1 MQQGVG
7 DGARDRGR
15 RDIRA
20 TGGHTAGPSRP
31 PAPGPGAGGPAPE
44 AAPGAAALPTE
55 AANVEAA
62 VAGGPFRGWSVIGGL
77 FVVLMVSSGIG
88 FYGQGVYL
96 RALVDERGWSTG
108 LTSAATATF
117 FVVSGLAGYAI
128 SGLLIRIDVR
138 RIIVV
143 GAVVGALGLFLLGK
157 ATQPW
162 QMFAADVV
170 FGAGFALSG
179 LVPAT
184 TTVARWFVRR
194 RSVALSVASTGLSAG
209 GIAITPFVASLVKE
223 RGIGPVS
230 PWLALVWVAV
240 AVPVALVF
248 VRSSPAAVGQHPDGI
263 RPADPLPGAGPAQL
277 PGMTFVQARATRFYR
292 LMALAFLF
300 VMLGQV
306 GALSQQVKLVGERIE
321 SLASPSVTLVAAASV
336 VGRLAGG
343 VIVTRMPSKRFTA
356 SLMLVQGVA
365 LALFAV
371 ADTSWAIIGT
381 CVIFGL
387 SVGNLLMLQ
396 PLLLAEAYG
405 VREYSKIYSMS
416 SLIMTIGVGAGPTV
430 LGVLHDVSGYRL
442 AFFIAALASAL
453 AFTLF
458 VMAGPLT
465 AHEARAKGDEQHRD
479 ASQNVGG
486 VAPAV

>member
-1 MQQGVG
+1 
-7 DGARDRGR
+7 
-15 RDIRA
+15 
-20 TGGHTAGPSRP
+20 
-31 PAPGPGAGGPAPE
+31 
-44 AAPGAAALPTE
+44 
-55 AANVEAA
+55 
-62 VAGGPFRGWSVIGGL
+62 
-77 FVVLMVSSGIG
+77 MVSSGIG
-88 FYGQGVYL
+88 FYGQAVYL

-117 FVVSGLAGYAI
+117 FVVSGLAGYAV
-128 SGLLIRIDVR
+128 SGLLNRIDVR

-143 GAVVGALGLFLLGK
+143 GAVIGPAGLVLLGR

-170 FGAGFALSG
+170 FGVGFALSG

-184 TTVARWFVRR
+184 TTVARWFVKR

-209 GIAITPFVASLVKE
+209 GIAITPFVASLVKD
-223 RGIGPVS
+223 RGIGPVA
-230 PWLALVWVAV
+230 PWLALVWLVVAI
-240 AVPVALVF
+240 PVAMVL

-263 RPADPLPGAGPAQL
+263 ALPPTPAGAAPAGLPGL
-277 PGMTFVQARATRFYR
+277 TFVQARATRFYR

-306 GALSQQVKLVGERIE
+306 GGISQQVKLISERVE
-321 SLASPSVTLVAAASV
+321 SLAAPSVTLVAAASV
-336 VGRLAGG
+336 CGRLAGG
-343 VIVTRMPSKRFTA
+343 VIVTRVSPKRFTA
-356 SLMLVQGVA
+356 FLMFVQGLA

-371 ADTSWAIIGT
+371 ADTTPAIIVT
-381 CVIFGL
+381 CVLFGL

-405 VREYSKIYSMS
+405 VKEYSKIYSMS

-430 LGVLHDVSGYRL
+430 LGVLHDVSGYRF
-442 AFFIAALASAL
+442 AFFVAAASSIV

-458 VMAGPLT
+458 VMAGPLI
-465 AHEARAKGDEQHRD
+465 AHEARAKGDEPHRD
-479 ASQNVGG
+479 TTQNVGG